1 MAGIDFV
8 VIGLYGAA
16 MVALAVW
23 VGRGQG
29 TRADYYLAG
38 RSVPAWQI
46 AASILA
52 TQISAVSLVGGP
64 AFVAIKEGGGLIW
77 LQYELAIPLAMIVV
91 AAVFL
96 PAYHASRVT
105 TIYEYL
111 ELRFGPV
118 ARTSLSVAFMLTRGL
133 ATGVII
139 YTSALVVAVPLGW
152 NLGWTIAIVSGVTL
166 LYTVVGGIKADI
178 LTDIVQLVV
187 LWIATLVCLFFAGGL
202 SLEGV
207 DPARLRIIDA
217 SRTGFGEGGHFA
229 LLPMV
234 VGGFFLYV
242 SYYACD
248 QSQAQRLLTAPDV
261 ATARRAV
268 VWNGLLRFPLALTYC
283 AFGVVLAG
291 FLARTPEFAAKVRD
305 PNELVPL
312 FLLEHVPAGIRG
324 LFIAGVLA
332 AAMSSL
338 DSAFNSLSA
347 ATMEDVLRRFSRR
360 FREMEERAALRWG
373 RVLTFLWG
381 AVATGFAFLTP
392 SLGNTVIEA
401 INQVGS
407 MTYGPI
413 LAMFVLGIL
422 TRRATEGGVVA
433 GLAAGLAVNLLMWIL
448 APSIS
453 WLWWNAFGFAA
464 CVLVGGI
471 WRPGVPREAPTGSM
485 AELRRVA
492 LPLGAAFV
500 AMLAICLLL
509 ERLLVGSVGR

>member
-1 MAGIDFV
+1 MAPIDFV

-16 MVALAVW
+16 MVALALW
-23 VGRGQG
+23 AGRGQS

-46 AASILA
+46 TASIMA

-64 AFVAIKEGGGLIW
+64 AFVAWKPGGGLAW
-77 LQYELAIPLAMIVV
+77 LQYELAIPLAMIAV

-96 PAYHASRVT
+96 PAFHASRVT

-118 ARTSLSVAFMLTRGL
+118 ARTSLSVAFMLTRGV
-133 ATGVII
+133 ATGVIL
-139 YTSALVVAVPLGW
+139 YTSALVVAVPMGW
-152 NLGWTIAIVSGVTL
+152 NLGLTIAIVAGVTL

-178 LTDIVQLVV
+178 LTDIVQLVI
-187 LWIATLVCLFFAGGL
+187 LWIATIVCIFFAGGF

-207 DPARLRIIDA
+207 DPARLRILDA
-217 SRTGFGEGGHFA
+217 SRTGIGDGGHFA

-268 VWNGLLRFPLALTYC
+268 LWNGLLRFPLALTYC

-291 FLARTPEFAAKVRD
+291 YLARHPAFAATITE
-305 PNELVPL
+305 PNHLVPK
-312 FLLEHVPAGIRG
+312 FLVEQVPAGIRG

-360 FREMEERAALRWG
+360 FRDMEERASMRLG
-373 RVLTFLWG
+373 RALTFLWG
-381 AVATGFAFLTP
+381 AFCTGCAFIPALRKE
-392 SLGNTVIEA
+392 TVIET

-413 LAMFVLGIL
+413 LGMFALGIL
-422 TRRATEGGVVA
+422 TRRATERGVVA
-433 GLAAGLAVNLLMWIL
+433 GLVAGVSVNLWLWL
-448 APSIS
+448 GVGNRVS
-453 WLWWNAFGFAA
+453 WLWWNAAGFAA
-464 CVLVGGI
+464 CVLVGWF

-485 AELRRVA
+485 AELKRVA

-500 AMLAICLLL
+500 AMLGICLLIQGAL
-509 ERLLVGSVGR
+509 G

>member
-8 VIGLYGAA
+8 VLGLYGAA
-16 MVALAVW
+16 MIALALW
-23 VGRGQG
+23 VGRGQT

-38 RSVPAWQI
+38 RSMPAWQI
-46 AASILA
+46 TASIMA

-64 AFVAIKEGGGLIW
+64 AFVAAKPGGGLVW
-77 LQYELAIPLAMIVV
+77 LQSELAIPLAMIAV
-91 AAVFL
+91 AAIFI
-96 PAYHASRVT
+96 PAFHASGVT

-111 ELRFGPV
+111 ERRFGLL

-152 NLGWTIAIVSGVTL
+152 NLAITIAIVSGVTL
-166 LYTVVGGIKADI
+166 AYTVIGGIKADI
-178 LTDIVQLVV
+178 LTDIVQLVI
-187 LWIATLVCLFFAGGL
+187 LWLATIVCIFFAGGF

-207 DPARLRIIDA
+207 DPARLRIFDP
-217 SRTGFGEGGHFA
+217 SRTGFGGSGEYG
-229 LLPMV
+229 LLPMI

-268 VWNGLLRFPLALTYC
+268 FWNGLLRFPLALTYC

-291 FLARTPEFAAKVRD
+291 FLARTPAFAAKVRD
-305 PNELVPL
+305 PNDLVPL

-360 FREMEERAALRWG
+360 FRDMEERAAMRWG
-373 RVLTFLWG
+373 RFLTFLWG

-392 SLGNTVIEA
+392 KLGRTVIEA

-413 LAMFVLGIL
+413 LGMFALGIL

-433 GLAAGLAVNLLMWIL
+433 GLVAGLAVNLLMWL
-448 APSIS
+448 GAPSIS
-453 WLWWNAFGFAA
+453 WLWWNVAGFTA
-464 CVLVGGI
+464 CVLVGGT
-471 WRPGVPREAPTGSM
+471 WRPGVPREAPSGSM

-500 AMLAICLLL
+500 AMLLICLLIQGAL
-509 ERLLVGSVGR
+509 G

>member
-1 MAGIDFV
+1 MASIDFV
-8 VIGLYGAA
+8 VLGLYGAA
-16 MVALAVW
+16 MVALALW
-23 VGRGQG
+23 AGKGQ
-29 TRADYYLAG
+29 TSRADYYLAG
-38 RSVPAWQI
+38 RSIPAWQI
-46 AASILA
+46 TASIMA

-64 AFVAIKEGGGLIW
+64 AFVAWKPDGGLIW

-96 PAYHASRVT
+96 PAFHASGIT

-111 ELRFGPV
+111 EKRFGLV

-133 ATGVII
+133 ATGIII

-152 NLGWTIAIVSGVTL
+152 NLGLTIGIVSAVTL

-187 LWIATLVCLFFAGGL
+187 LWIATIVCIFFAGGF

-217 SRTGFGEGGHFA
+217 SRTGFGCSGNFG

-268 VWNGLLRFPLALTYC
+268 LWNGLLRFPLALTYC

-291 FLARTPEFAAKVRD
+291 FLARTPDFAAKVKD
-305 PNELVPL
+305 PNDLVPL

-360 FREMEERAALRWG
+360 FRDMEEKSLFRWSWI
-373 RVLTFLWG
+373 LTFLWG
-381 AVATGFAFLTP
+381 AFCTGCAFIPALRKE
-392 SLGNTVIEA
+392 TVIET

-407 MTYGPI
+407 LTYGP
-413 LAMFVLGIL
+413 LLGMFTLGIL

-433 GLAAGLAVNLLMWIL
+433 GLVAGVAVNLGLWL
-448 APSIS
+448 GAGKSVS

-464 CVLVGGI
+464 SVLVGWI

-485 AELRRVA
+485 AELKRVA
-492 LPLGAAFV
+492 LPLGAAFLGMV
-500 AMLAICLLL
+500 LICLLIQSAL
-509 ERLLVGSVGR
+509 R

>member
-1 MAGIDFV
+1 MSPLDFIV
-8 VIGLYGAA
+8 LGLYGAA
-16 MVALAVW
+16 MVALALW
-23 VGRGQG
+23 VGKSQG
-29 TRADYYLAG
+29 SRADYYLAG

-46 AASILA
+46 TCSILA

-96 PAYHASRVT
+96 PVYHASRIT

-178 LTDIVQLVV
+178 FTDIIQLVV
-187 LWIATLVCLFFAGGL
+187 LWIATLVCVFFAGGF

-207 DPARLRIIDA
+207 DPARLKIIDVSQA
-217 SRTGFGEGGHFA
+217 GFTGGGHFG
-229 LLPMV
+229 LFPMV

-248 QSQAQRLLTAPDV
+248 QSQAQRLLTAPDA

-268 VWNGLLRFPLALTYC
+268 LWNGLLRFPLALTYC
-283 AFGVVLAG
+283 AFGIVLAG
-291 FLARTPEFAAKVRD
+291 FLARTPEFAARVGD
-305 PNELVPL
+305 PNNLVPL
-312 FLLEHVPAGIRG
+312 FLLEHVPSGIRG

-347 ATMEDVLRRFSRR
+347 ATMEDVLRRFWRR
-360 FREMEERAALRWG
+360 FRDMPEASSLR
-373 RVLTFLWG
+373 
-381 AVATGFAFLTP
+381 
-392 SLGNTVIEA
+392 LG
-401 INQVGS
+401 
-407 MTYGPI
+407 
-413 LAMFVLGIL
+413 
-422 TRRATEGGVVA
+422 
-433 GLAAGLAVNLLMWIL
+433 
-448 APSIS
+448 
-453 WLWWNAFGFAA
+453 
-464 CVLVGGI
+464 
-471 WRPGVPREAPTGSM
+471 
-485 AELRRVA
+485 
-492 LPLGAAFV
+492 
-500 AMLAICLLL
+500 
-509 ERLLVGSVGR
+509 

>member
-1 MAGIDFV
+1 MASIDFV
-8 VIGLYGAA
+8 VLGLYGAA
-16 MVALAVW
+16 MVALALW
-23 VGRGQG
+23 AGRGQ
-29 TRADYYLAG
+29 TSRADYYLAG

-46 AASILA
+46 TASIMA

-64 AFVAIKEGGGLIW
+64 AFVAWKPDGGLIW
-77 LQYELAIPLAMIVV
+77 LQYELAIPLAMIAV

-96 PAYHASRVT
+96 PAFHNSRVT

-139 YTSALVVAVPLGW
+139 YTSALVVAIPFGW
-152 NLGWTIAIVSGVTL
+152 NLGLTIAIVSSVTL
-166 LYTVVGGIKADI
+166 LYTVIGGIKADI

-187 LWIATLVCLFFAGGL
+187 LWIATIVCIFFAGGF

-207 DPARLRIIDA
+207 DPARLRILDA
-217 SRTGFGEGGHFA
+217 SRTGFGGTGNFG

-268 VWNGLLRFPLALTYC
+268 LWNGLLRFPLALTYC
-283 AFGVVLAG
+283 ALGVVLAG
-291 FLARTPEFAAKVRD
+291 FLARTPEFAAKVRE
-305 PNELVPL
+305 PNDLVPL

-360 FREMEERAALRWG
+360 FRDMPEKSLFRWSWFI
-373 RVLTFLWG
+373 TFLWG
-381 AVATGFAFLTP
+381 AFCTGCAFIPALRKE
-392 SLGNTVIEA
+392 TVIETV
-401 INQVGS
+401 NQVGS
-407 MTYGPI
+407 LTYGP
-413 LAMFVLGIL
+413 LLGMFTLGIL

-433 GLAAGLAVNLLMWIL
+433 GLVAGVTINLCLWL
-448 APSIS
+448 GAGTSVS

-464 CVLVGGI
+464 SVLVGWI

-485 AELRRVA
+485 AELKRVA
-492 LPLGAAFV
+492 IPLGAAFV
-500 AMLAICLLL
+500 AMIVACLLIQTAL
-509 ERLLVGSVGR
+509 G